1 MFALSC
7 KPFTLY
13 CTSSLSYNQD
23 VEIKRGWKGGTRL
36 KFEQVDPGFEVIF
49 VIQEGKHDRFERD
62 GNNLQTTISI
72 TKSKARKG
80 CSLFIDPLSDVEL
93 PVIVKLKPGEV
104 SHDGQVVTVK
114 GRGWP
119 RRKNG
124 DKGDLLVKVNLVP
137 DSKYGRGGRIKGLFK
152 RKVVNK
158 KPRKRWRS

>member
-1 MFALSC
+1 
-7 KPFTLY
+7 LY
-13 CTSSLSYNQD
+13 KQD

-36 KFEQVDPGFEVIF
+36 KFDQVDPGFEVVF
-49 VIQEGKHDRFERD
+49 VVQEGKHDRFERD

-93 PVIVKLKPGEV
+93 PVIVELKPGEV

-119 RRKNG
+119 RRKTG
-124 DKGDLLVKVNLVP
+124 DKGDLLVKVNLVS
-137 DSKYGRGGRIKGLFK
+137 DSKNGRAGRRKGLFQRK
-152 RKVVNK
+152 KVVNK
-158 KPRKRWRS
+158 KPKKRWRS